1 MMYDKAVKAARTIWG
16 SDSSRTFRVGS
27 WVAAFGAFS
36 AYQLNNQKQ
45 SVEEQ
50 TKTKKFTQ

>member
-1 MMYDKAVKAARTIWG
+1 MYDKAVKAARTIWG
-16 SDSSRTFRVGS
+16 SDSSRTFRAGS

-36 AYQLNNQKQ
+36 AYQYKNNQKQ